1 MSDQM
6 INEEKFLSLRDM
18 VLIGVMC
25 AVTCVLGPIS
35 IPLPFSPVPI
45 SLTNFVI
52 CISAYVLGTKKGT
65 LSCILYLLIGLAG
78 LPVFSGFSGGA
89 AKMLGPTGGYLI
101 GFIFQAVIAGL
112 FIDRFPKKRL
122 VHILGMAAGVACCY
136 LFGTLWLAHESG
148 NTFLYSILIGVVP
161 YLPGDAVKIAAASLI
176 GPKLRQ
182 AVRRGREA

>member
-35 IPLPFSPVPI
+35 IPLPFSLVPI

-101 GFIFQAVIAGL
+101 GFIFQAVIA
-112 FIDRFPKKRL
+112 RS
-122 VHILGMAAGVACCY
+122 VY
-136 LFGTLWLAHESG
+136 
-148 NTFLYSILIGVVP
+148 
-161 YLPGDAVKIAAASLI
+161 
-176 GPKLRQ
+176 
-182 AVRRGREA
+182 

>member
-1 MSDQM
+1 MRK
-6 INEEKFLSLRDM
+6 I
-18 VLIGVMC
+18 LIVKRYGFNRGYVCRHMC
-25 AVTCVLGPIS
+25 AWADFDSFAVQPRAD
-35 IPLPFSPVPI
+35 FSY
-45 SLTNFVI
+45 NFVI

-122 VHILGMAAGVACCY
+122 VHILGMAAGVACAICSER
-136 LFGTLWLAHESG
+136 FGWLTSSG